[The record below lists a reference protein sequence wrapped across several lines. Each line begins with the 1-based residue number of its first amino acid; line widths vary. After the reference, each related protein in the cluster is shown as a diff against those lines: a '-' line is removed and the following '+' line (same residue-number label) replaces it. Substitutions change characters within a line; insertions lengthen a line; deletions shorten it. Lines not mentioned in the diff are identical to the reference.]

1 MHKHAKIVCGFIKF
15 ADYIDLFMSSIRIFV
30 LILALSFISLVIGM
44 PAALPIDVNAGPLK
58 INTTLYRPVIDFS
71 FFGKQVYK
79 DFDLKLGL
87 DLQGGTHVSL
97 RADMNDIDQVDRD
110 DALESVRNVIARR
123 VDLFG
128 VNESV
133 VQTSIVNMDDYRIV
147 VELPGVEDVD
157 QALSLIG
164 QTAQLD
170 FRALAPEATSAATI
184 FDFERSE
191 LTGKHLKR
199 AQVQFG
205 TDDGTPGVSLQ
216 FDEEGSEIFSKLT
229 AQNIG
234 KPLAIFL
241 DGLPV
246 TVPVVNQQITGGQAS
261 ITGGFSLDEAKNLAI
276 QLNAGAL
283 PVSIEVI
290 EQRNVGASL
299 GKESVERSIRAG
311 VVGLSTVMLFMI
323 LYYGWMGLIADAAL
337 IVYGL
342 LTIALYKLIPV
353 TLTLPGLAGFILSV
367 GMAVD
372 SNILIFERMKEEL
385 REGQPWKRAMELGF
399 GRAWDSIKDAN
410 VATLTTALILFNPLN
425 WSLLNTSG
433 MVRGFA
439 LTLGLGILISLFTGV
454 VVTRTFMRVF
464 YRNRE

>member
-1 MHKHAKIVCGFIKF
+1 MRSV
-15 ADYIDLFMSSIRIFV
+15 RIFF
-30 LILALSFISLVIGM
+30 IIIAISFISAIIAM
-44 PAALPIDVNAGPLK
+44 PQAVPISIHWGPF
-58 INTTLYRPVIDFS
+58 NYSTTLYRPIIDTS
-71 FFGKQVYK
+71 LFGRQYYK

-87 DLQGGTHVSL
+87 DLQGGTHVAL
-97 RADMNDIDQVDRD
+97 QADMSGIASGDRE
-110 DALESVRNVIARR
+110 DALESARNVIARR

-128 VNESV
+128 VNEAV
-133 VQTSIVNMDDYRIV
+133 VQTSVVNSEDYRVV
-147 VELPGVEDVD
+147 VELPGVNDVD
-157 QALSLIG
+157 QALTLIG
-164 QTAQLD
+164 QTAELD

-184 FDFERSE
+184 FDFEPTDLSGR
-191 LTGKHLKR
+191 HLER
-199 AQVQFG
+199 ASVQFG
-205 TDDGTPGVSLQ
+205 TEDGTPGVSLQ
-216 FDEEGSEIFSKLT
+216 FNDEGSEIFSRLT
-229 AQNIG
+229 AQNVG
-234 KPLAIFL
+234 KPIAIFL

-261 ITGGFSLDEAKNLAI
+261 ITGAFSLEEAKNLAI

-283 PVSIEVI
+283 PVPIEII
-290 EQRNVGASL
+290 EQRNIGASL
-299 GKESVERSIRAG
+299 GQESVERSIRAG
-311 VVGLSTVMLFMI
+311 AVGLATVMLFMV
-323 LYYGWMGLIADAAL
+323 LYYGWLGLIADAAL

-342 LTIALYKLIPV
+342 ITVALYKLIPV

-385 REGQPWKRAMELGF
+385 RDGKSWKNAMELGF

-410 VATLTTALILFNPLN
+410 VATLTTAFILFNPLN
-425 WSLLNTSG
+425 WSILNTSG

-464 YRNRE
+464 YRNRL